1 MHFMNCVGIMLCMY
15 FLTKEDLHEMKHNY
29 GMKEI
34 WKFAT
39 DPKTH
44 TARNDN
50 QMYVINAG
58 AYIIEI
64 QIQTEFQSYEK

>member
-1 MHFMNCVGIMLCMY
+1 MNALYGLRGYYVMHVI

-39 DPKTH
+39 KPKTH
-44 TARNDN
+44 TARNK
-50 QMYVINAG
+50 IA
-58 AYIIEI
+58 ALARKI
-64 QIQTEFQSYEK
+64 